1 MKGNNIEAEEERMMR
16 EYPVDIG
23 RHSTGTRKRRCLMV
37 ASFFLLNDTPAL
49 TGYSSLILNCFQFSV
64 QIRKSPI

>member
-23 RHSTGTRKRRCLMV
+23 RHSTGTRKKTLPNGSV
-37 ASFFLLNDTPAL
+37 FFL
-49 TGYSSLILNCFQFSV
+49 V
-64 QIRKSPI
+64 E